1 LPRLVTTETF
11 GVKDKAEPNAEDPN
25 HPKPAM
31 PTPLN
36 MLLRLMMVDP
46 VSSVLCVWSF
56 VGIIVLV
63 GAASRL
69 QVSVLCA
76 EICWKWNHVWQITPR
91 GKQTRHL
98 EQGKKTQK
106 FPHPPESGHFV
117 AIPH

>member
-11 GVKDKAEPNAEDPN
+11 GVSDKAEPNAEEPN

-36 MLLRLMMVDP
+36 KLLRLMMVD
-46 VSSVLCVWSF
+46 SIFSVLCVWSF

-63 GAASRL
+63 GAASRQ

-76 EICWKWNHVWQITPR
+76 EIGRKSSPPANFAAREPDDEF
-91 GKQTRHL
+91 GTR
-98 EQGKKTQK
+98 KKDPK
-106 FPHPPESGHFV
+106 ISSPPESGHFV